1 MSITT
6 RTRTRFSHALYFR
19 VYFGKQQQTAVS
31 GPQARLGA
39 SDGDARGLR
48 SLGRARQTRATT
60 RPDSRRVL
68 PGRRGRR
75 RRRRRAAGRAL
86 VPARGA
92 ARRRAREGRV
102 HHVRVCG
109 LQEPEGRGRL
119 RGGVGESSTAIV
131 TATRPLFSYPPA
143 SSAGASPAPASLTIA
158 IFASSSLSPR
168 WTRGLSTGLP
178 RRRKFS
184 CAKGASSPASASGV
198 SPRASWSSARR
209 PGRARR
215 GKRSKNLARR

>member
-1 MSITT
+1 MPSVLICKNINVIYLMSITT

-39 SDGDARGLR
+39 SDGDARGFR

-60 RPDSRRVL
+60 RPDPRRVL

-119 RGGVGESSTAIV
+119 RGGVGESSTAIA
-131 TATRPLFSYPPA
+131 TAAPLCSATRPRRRPV
-143 SSAGASPAPASLTIA
+143 
-158 IFASSSLSPR
+158 PR
-168 WTRGLSTGLP
+168 PRP
-178 RRRKFS
+178 RR
-184 CAKGASSPASASGV
+184 
-198 SPRASWSSARR
+198 
-209 PGRARR
+209 
-215 GKRSKNLARR
+215 